1 MPVGT
6 NPKAARMLVEYW
18 SGSAWTSVVDSGGV
32 ARILSLEI
40 NDNLNAPRYTI
51 LTLFNPRASGQD
63 TFGTGDF
70 DTTLKEKMKIR
81 VTDQAT
87 KSILFLGAIE
97 SVVPE
102 NSLKGYTLTV
112 TAYDGLVELQN
123 NVLKKDTL
131 NDASRGDKP
140 AIGKNDFISEDIGV
154 LIDFGS
160 YNQGTGD
167 RSLEIVNTTDS
178 DDTGAYRFQAS
189 LGKMT
194 TREKDFSESG
204 GSFLN
209 AIKRLGELEAGIE
222 STASGAITGGLK
234 PYNFYADTNFK
245 TTATNTEG
253 SGNFFNYFPAGC
265 MPAAAQSGTSYTVAN
280 PADDGL
286 TLMFGTGAS
295 VTETGQTLKM
305 LPTFSFEDLARERIT
320 HLNAHFV
327 NPVSGYAE
335 DIEFEVFNYKAIS
348 SGAAIQDLYEPSGT
362 GTGGTETSKT
372 ISQDAG
378 GVFDASSGGNNIGFL
393 QYLSNTGGAGFA
405 LLSGTT
411 GDNGSIRHAVAAGE
425 QLHIRN
431 SSGTTVGTITLS
443 DTTSAN
449 GSDIFRPQQVFKQ
462 KSLKN
467 FSIKTG
473 DLLSIRRAIAAA
485 FANKDTR
492 RVRASFS
499 MASGYPYHFV
509 EGEVDSVSTNTITD
523 STIVNQHSTS
533 TDGFSAANIDSFP
546 TAGIRTGMVLHK
558 LTGQGGTRSEHGYI
572 SKTEDNSLTAVLT
585 NSATFSSSDFYRV
598 YVPLRAGHAV
608 QIKNTAI
615 DSSPFTHVITSI
627 QYTEGE
633 RGFMTN
639 IETVGD
645 ISNAKAT
652 TAGPRVNPSTP
663 PIIYDD
669 ETYAEGVPL
678 AIQKPTFTG
687 TVEPGRQA
695 DSSHKNTSI
704 KFSSGTLNLNGK
716 EYSISAGDSEDAT
729 TGINGEF
736 ADDTDYII
744 SFNPAVSE
752 TKFIIQTDTDFKNQA
767 VTAAGGSGN
776 SASAFQGDVVRIGTA
791 KKSSNDDGE
800 SSFQLTHAELPGSN
814 FKFDKDSISAKTIT
828 ANEIKANSITAAEIA
843 ANTITASQIEA
854 GTITATELASGAV
867 TVGGSSATSGARF
880 VVTHPNAN
888 PSGAGTDFFRA
899 YDGSN
904 SSSNASGFWF
914 NLDSH
919 NQSLQIADGAASPTV
934 IVEIDKGG
942 IDIKDGSESTSFLN
956 FFKSSTN
963 IMKMFAASTTH
974 NSSTVNFQM
983 FFPTNNAVL
992 QVGSGGAF
1000 VLQPHVSNTD
1010 TSLGTASKG
1019 WNKFYTAN
1027 IYSTETNLQINAPL
1041 NLTGADGTARS
1052 LITSAGNLTIDAQGS
1067 NDDIIFKGTSGA
1079 SDVTMLTLDASTGG
1093 NATFNKSIYL
1103 GDVDT
1108 ATADAYGIF
1117 RFTADPAGGSN
1128 DVLAFNAGQTN
1139 ATPASTTNDSAFWT
1153 MWTQAPDS
1161 NTSRL
1166 HFEPIDDFSTAD
1178 GHAHNFAYI
1187 GYNNPLVA
1195 VNSFYHYS
1203 GGGSASNP
1211 THSFYGDSDT
1221 GMYNISADRLGFATG
1236 GTQRTTIDSSGTTLN
1251 TISSGTEAFNIFV
1264 TSAGLIKFVSSSERY
1279 KKDIVSLT
1287 TPSEKIYDLEP
1298 VNFTWKETGEKDF
1311 GLIAEKVHELIPELA
1326 VLKDGRPESVKYSML
1341 SVLLL
1346 NEVQKLKKEIEELKE
1361 NK

>member
-1 MPVGT
+1 M
-6 NPKAARMLVEYW
+6 
-18 SGSAWTSVVDSGGV
+18 DS
-32 ARILSLEI
+32 
-40 NDNLNAPRYTI
+40 
-51 LTLFNPRASGQD
+51 Q
-63 TFGTGDF
+63 
-70 DTTLKEKMKIR
+70 
-81 VTDQAT
+81 
-87 KSILFLGAIE
+87 
-97 SVVPE
+97 
-102 NSLKGYTLTV
+102 
-112 TAYDGLVELQN
+112 
-123 NVLKKDTL
+123 
-131 NDASRGDKP
+131 
-140 AIGKNDFISEDIGV
+140 
-154 LIDFGS
+154 
-160 YNQGTGD
+160 
-167 RSLEIVNTTDS
+167 
-178 DDTGAYRFQAS
+178 
-189 LGKMT
+189 
-194 TREKDFSESG
+194 
-204 GSFLN
+204 
-209 AIKRLGELEAGIE
+209 
-222 STASGAITGGLK
+222 
-234 PYNFYADTNFK
+234 
-245 TTATNTEG
+245 
-253 SGNFFNYFPAGC
+253 
-265 MPAAAQSGTSYTVAN
+265 
-280 PADDGL
+280 
-286 TLMFGTGAS
+286 
-295 VTETGQTLKM
+295 
-305 LPTFSFEDLARERIT
+305 
-320 HLNAHFV
+320 
-327 NPVSGYAE
+327 
-335 DIEFEVFNYKAIS
+335 
-348 SGAAIQDLYEPSGT
+348 
-362 GTGGTETSKT
+362 
-372 ISQDAG
+372 
-378 GVFDASSGGNNIGFL
+378 
-393 QYLSNTGGAGFA
+393 
-405 LLSGTT
+405 
-411 GDNGSIRHAVAAGE
+411 
-425 QLHIRN
+425 
-431 SSGTTVGTITLS
+431 
-443 DTTSAN
+443 
-449 GSDIFRPQQVFKQ
+449 
-462 KSLKN
+462 
-467 FSIKTG
+467 
-473 DLLSIRRAIAAA
+473 
-485 FANKDTR
+485 
-492 RVRASFS
+492 
-499 MASGYPYHFV
+499 
-509 EGEVDSVSTNTITD
+509 
-523 STIVNQHSTS
+523 
-533 TDGFSAANIDSFP
+533 
-546 TAGIRTGMVLHK
+546 
-558 LTGQGGTRSEHGYI
+558 
-572 SKTEDNSLTAVLT
+572 
-585 NSATFSSSDFYRV
+585 
-598 YVPLRAGHAV
+598 
-608 QIKNTAI
+608 
-615 DSSPFTHVITSI
+615 
-627 QYTEGE
+627 GE

-652 TAGPRVNPSTP
+652 TAGPRVVPSTP
-663 PIIYDD
+663 PIVYDD

-704 KFSSGTLNLNGK
+704 KYSSGTLNLNGK
-716 EYSISAGDSEDAT
+716 EYSISADDSEDAT

-752 TKFIIQTDTDFKNQA
+752 TKLIIQTDADFKNQA
-767 VTAAGGSGN
+767 ITAAGGSGN
-776 SASAFQGDVVRIGTA
+776 SASAFQGDIVRIGTA
-791 KKSSNDDGE
+791 KKSSNDNGE

-828 ANEIKANSITAAEIA
+828 AGEIK
-843 ANTITASQIEA
+843 ANTITASEIAADTITASQIAAGTITATEIASGTITATQIEA

-880 VVTHPNAN
+880 VVTHPNSN

-963 IMKMFAASTTH
+963 IMKMFAISTTH

-983 FFPTNNAVL
+983 FFPTNDAVL

-1000 VLQPHVSNTD
+1000 VLQPHVSNAN
-1010 TSLGTASKG
+1010 TSLGTSSKG

-1027 IYSTETNLQINAPL
+1027 IYSTETNLQINSPL

-1052 LITSAGNLTIDAQGS
+1052 LITSDGNLTIDAQGS
-1067 NDDIIFKGTSGA
+1067 NDDIIFKGTSGS

-1128 DVLAFNAGQTN
+1128 DILAFNAGQTN
-1139 ATPASTTNDSAFWT
+1139 GTPASTTNDSVFWT
-1153 MWTQAPDS
+1153 MWTEAPDS
-1161 NTSRL
+1161 NTSRIN
-1166 HFEPIDDFSTAD
+1166 FEPIDDFSTAD
-1178 GHAHNFAYI
+1178 SHAHNFAYI
-1187 GYNNPLVA
+1187 GRNNQLVGLY
-1195 VNSFYHYS
+1195 SFYNYA
-1203 GGGSASNP
+1203 GGGSASAP
-1211 THSFYGDSDT
+1211 THSFYGDIDT

-1264 TSAGLIKFVSSSERY
+1264 TAAGLIKFVTSSEKY

-1326 VLKDGRPESVKYSML
+1326 VLKDGKPESVKYSML

>member
-6 NPKAARMLVEYW
+6 SPRVARMLVEYW
-18 SGSAWTSVVDSGGV
+18 SGSAWVSLADTDGTSRVL
-32 ARILSLEI
+32 RIEI
-40 NDNLNAPRYTI
+40 QDLLNAPRMATI
-51 LTLFNPRASGQD
+51 QLFNPRTSSSNI
-63 TFGTGDF
+63 FETGDF
-70 DTTLKEKMKIR
+70 DTVLKNKMKIR
-81 VTDQAT
+81 ITDQAT
-87 KSILFLGAIE
+87 KSILFLGKVDDIA
-97 SVVPE
+97 PE
-102 NSLKGYTLTV
+102 NNLRGYTITV
-112 TAYDGLVELQN
+112 TAYDSLIELQQN
-123 NVLKKDTL
+123 ILKKDTL
-131 NDASRGDKP
+131 NDSARSQKP
-140 AIGKNDFISEDIGV
+140 GVGKNAFISQDIAQ

-167 RSLEIVNTTDS
+167 RSIEIVNTTDS
-178 DDTGAYRFQAS
+178 DDTGAYRFQTS
-189 LGKMT
+189 LGKT
-194 TREKDFSESG
+194 STKDKDFTKSG
-204 GSFLN
+204 NNFLN

-222 STASGAITGGLK
+222 STASGAITGDLK
-234 PYNFYADTNFK
+234 PYNFYVDTNFK

-253 SGNFFNYFPAGC
+253 TDNFFNYFPAGC
-265 MPAAAQSGTSYTVAN
+265 MPAAAQSGTSYTVSN

-286 TLMFGTGAS
+286 TLVFGTGDTIA
-295 VTETGQTLKM
+295 ETGQTLKM
-305 LPTFSFEDLARERIT
+305 LPSFSFEDIARERTT

-327 NPVSGYAE
+327 NPVTGFAE
-335 DIEFEVFNYKAIS
+335 DIEFEVFNYKSITN
-348 SGAAIQDLYEPSGT
+348 GTTIQDLYEPSGT

-372 ISQDAG
+372 ITQGQG
-378 GVFDASSGGNNIGFL
+378 GVFDAASGGNNIGFL

-411 GDNGSIRHAVAAGE
+411 GDAGSIRHSVAAGE

-431 SSGTTVGTITLS
+431 AGGTTVGTITLS
-443 DTTSAN
+443 DTTDAN

-462 KSLKN
+462 KVLRN
-467 FSIKTG
+467 FSIETG
-473 DLLSIRRAIAAA
+473 DIIMIRRAIASA

-492 RVRASFS
+492 RVRATFS

-509 EGEVDSVSTNTITD
+509 EGQVNSVSTNTITD
-523 STIVNQHSTS
+523 STIANQHSTT
-533 TDGFSAANIDSFP
+533 TDGLASANIDSFP
-546 TAGIRTGMVLHK
+546 TAGVRTGMVLHK
-558 LTGQGGTRSEHGYI
+558 LSGEGGIMEEYGYI
-572 SKTEDNSLTAVLT
+572 SKTEDNSLTATLT
-585 NSATFSSSDFYRV
+585 NSATFSTNDYYRT
-598 YVPLRAGHAV
+598 YIPLRAGHSV
-608 QIKNTAI
+608 QIKNLAI
-615 DSSPFTHVITSI
+615 NSSPFTHVVTDIK
-627 QYTEGE
+627 YTEGE
-633 RGFMTN
+633 KGFMTEIN
-639 IETVGD
+639 TVGD
-645 ISNAKAT
+645 VSNPKAS
-652 TAGPRVNPSTP
+652 TAGPRIKPATP
-663 PIIYDD
+663 PIVYDD
-669 ETYAEGVPL
+669 ETYAEGIPL
-678 AIQKPTFTG
+678 GLQLANFSGTFSAGNTSG
-687 TVEPGRQA
+687 GN
-695 DSSHKNTSI
+695 KNTAISY
-704 KFSSGTLNLNGK
+704 SSGTLEVNG
-716 EYSISAGDSEDAT
+716 ETFNISAGDSEDAT
-729 TGINGEF
+729 TGLNGAM
-736 ADDTDYII
+736 ADGTNNII
-744 SFNPAVSE
+744 SFNPDVSE
-752 TKFIIQTDTDFKNQA
+752 TKFIIETETNFKNNA
-767 VTAAGGSGN
+767 TTAGGGSGN
-776 SASAFQGDVVRIGTA
+776 DASFNQHKNVIKVGTT
-791 KKSSNDDGE
+791 KKASHTAAE
-800 SSFQLTHAELPGSN
+800 ASFELTHMELPGNN
-814 FKFDKDSISAKTIT
+814 FKFDKDSISAKSIT
-828 ANEIKANSITAAEIA
+828 ADEIKANTITASEIA

-888 PSGAGTDFFRA
+888 PTGAGTDFFRA